1 MKTERQLER
10 RLDKTRMS
18 PIAWVLVIIFTGGL
32 GLVVWLFMAT
42 INYFEAKGI
51 ENKLDAMDHRTL
63 SNYEKAKLRQAA

>member
-1 MKTERQLER
+1 MKTARQLER
-10 RLDKTRMS
+10 RLEKTKMS
-18 PIAWVLVIIFTGGL
+18 PVAWILVIIFTGGL
-32 GLVVWLFMAT
+32 GLVAWLFMAT